1 MPLEP
6 NRVAYSPIIERPPI
20 KWPNGA
26 RVALWIA
33 PNVEH
38 YEYEPEFDG
47 QRDPWPRMPY
57 PDVQQ
62 YSYRD
67 YGNRVGFWRMLEVL
81 DKHNIRCCVSLN
93 VAVLEHYPE
102 IKDAMVERNWDFMSH
117 GIYNTRYLNPMSEE
131 QEREFYVDCIETLR
145 RETGKQLK
153 GMLGPAISGTEAT
166 PDLMAEAGLIYHTDW
181 MHDDQPVP
189 IKVKSGKLISVPY
202 SIELNDAPVY
212 RHHYEGDYFAEMCKA
227 QFDQLYKEGAESG
240 RVMCIA
246 LHPYLTGQPHRVK
259 YLDEVLSYI
268 MSHEGVWQTTA
279 DDIAELCAYR
289 EMLEREAI
297 RMSVAGSRGA
307 LCDQLDGIVARMEA
321 ELARKDFQAYAHSD
335 TDFHRAFFAFCGNRL
350 VTSAFDMAEAR
361 IATVRTALTSP
372 YVERR
377 DASFFEHCQIVDN
390 LRQGDIDTAL
400 ALLADHIDRTRV
412 VAVARV
418 S

>member
-47 QRDPWPRMPY
+47 QRNPWPRMPY

-131 QEREFYVDCIETLR
+131 QAREFYVDCIETLR

-166 PDLMAEAGLIYHTDW
+166 PDLMAEAGLIYHTDA
-181 MHDDQPVP
+181 MNEDQPVP

-240 RVMCIA
+240 RGMCIA
-246 LHPYLTGQPHRVK
+246 LHPYLTGQPHRVM
-259 YLDEVLSYI
+259 YLDEVFSYI

-279 DDIAELCAYR
+279 DDIADYYIANHYD
-289 EMLEREAI
+289 EA
-297 RMSVAGSRGA
+297 
-307 LCDQLDGIVARMEA
+307 
-321 ELARKDFQAYAHSD
+321 
-335 TDFHRAFFAFCGNRL
+335 
-350 VTSAFDMAEAR
+350 VTHAAQF
-361 IATVRTALTSP
+361 
-372 YVERR
+372 
-377 DASFFEHCQIVDN
+377 N
-390 LRQGDIDTAL
+390 K
-400 ALLADHIDRTRV
+400 
-412 VAVARV
+412 
-418 S
+418 